1 MIPWSALTDR
11 GGWALVG
18 VFVLCVFF
26 GLLVPRR
33 TIKDYERALE
43 RERARND
50 LVADTVAKLLI
61 YAETSDKILRAWYRR
76 SMDKGID
83 PFLEDRE
90 VPRD

>member
-1 MIPWSALTDR
+1 VIPWSVLADNS
-11 GGWALVG
+11 GWALVG

-50 LVADTVAKLLI
+50 LVADTVSKLLV
-61 YAETSDKILRAWYRR
+61 YAETSDRILRAWYRR

-83 PFLEDRE
+83 PFIEDRE
-90 VPRD
+90 VPHD